1 MKVDR
6 LKYKEPAFEAK
17 KKQIPRADYGE
28 VFKWRSAPRRA
39 RNCRC
44 GIFVS
49 KGTPAHSCSLMLP
62 LANIFR
68 SCACVLV
75 IIACLSLAG
84 CEKEQAAPPPP
95 PDVTVTEV
103 RQQDVPITKDWVGT
117 LDGKVNA
124 QIHAQ
129 VTGYL
134 IKQNYINGAFVRKGT
149 LLFQIDP
156 RPFQAALDQAKG
168 NLLQAQGNLDRAQAV
183 LGKTEIDVT
192 RYTPLAKE
200 SAISQQELDDAIQAN
215 LAAKGSVA
223 ADKAAI
229 EAAKAAVDSAQLNLG
244 FTSITSPVDGVAAI
258 ATAQVGDL
266 VGPQSPTALTT
277 VSTVNPILVNFNPS
291 EQEYLNAA
299 KLAGGEEFLR
309 KLEFGLELATG
320 ATYPHKGSIYAVN
333 REVDVRTGA
342 IQVQAEFP
350 NPDNVLRPG
359 GFARISTVVGDQ
371 KGALVVPQ
379 RAVNELQGSFQIA
392 VVGNDNKADIRT
404 VKMGPKT
411 GAMWVVAEGLKPG
424 ERVVAEGFQKLK
436 EGMVVNPKPYQENEA
451 ATNP

>member
-1 MKVDR
+1 VR
-6 LKYKEPAFEAK
+6 FFLLLSSLPSVH
-17 KKQIPRADYGE
+17 R
-28 VFKWRSAPRRA
+28 WST
-39 RNCRC
+39 
-44 GIFVS
+44 GI
-49 KGTPAHSCSLMLP
+49 LL
-62 LANIFR
+62 
-68 SCACVLV
+68 
-75 IIACLSLAG
+75 IIASLSLVG

-95 PDVTVTEV
+95 PDVEV
-103 RQQDVPITKDWVGT
+103 VEVGQQDVPVLKDWVAT

-134 IKQNYINGAFVRKGT
+134 LKQNYTNGALVRKGT
-149 LLFQIDP
+149 PLFQIDP
-156 RPFQAALDQAKG
+156 RPFQAAVDQAKG

-183 LGKTEIDVT
+183 LGKTVIDVT

-200 SAISQQELDDAIQAN
+200 NAISQQELDDAIQAN

-244 FTSITSPVDGVAAI
+244 FTAITSPVDGVTAI

-266 VGPQSPTALTT
+266 VGPQNPTPLTT
-277 VSTVNPILVNFNPS
+277 VSTIDPILVNFNPS

-299 KLAGGEEFLR
+299 QLAGGEEFLR
-309 KLEFGLELATG
+309 KLEFNLVVATG
-320 ATYPHKGSIYAVN
+320 AKYPHKGHIYAVN
-333 REVDVRTGA
+333 RQVDVRTGA
-342 IQVQAEFP
+342 ILVQAEFP

-359 GFARISTVVGDQ
+359 GFGRISTVAGVQ

-379 RAVNELQGSFQIA
+379 RAVNELQGSYQIA
-392 VVGNDNKADIRT
+392 VVGNDNKADIRA

-411 GAMWVVAEGLKPG
+411 GAMWVVAEGVKPG

-451 ATNP
+451 AGKSP